1 MKNNDVMSCN
11 AIRVAS
17 LSKYKPEPKFSG
29 VFDWSDETVV
39 TLKKLWAEGV
49 SASRIAAALDPA
61 KKLSRNAVIGKI
73 HRLNLSGRTTK
84 YRHKADRPARR
95 QAEPRRSPHQPIP
108 VYRGPTHMP
117 ADLPTQHA
125 DDVARVSLMDLE
137 PHHCRWPVGEP
148 TQGFC
153 GCTKQPGSSYCK
165 AHFERST
172 SNNIKPHTWAHTIGV
187 TAHKNA
193 EEFLSPESVS

>member
-1 MKNNDVMSCN
+1 MWT
-11 AIRVAS
+11 
-17 LSKYKPEPKFSG
+17 E
-29 VFDWSDETVV
+29 E
-39 TLKKLWAEGV
+39 
-49 SASRIAAALDPA
+49 RIAQLKELHKMGLSSGQIAGRMQGF
-61 KKLSRNAVIGKI
+61 SRNAIIGKT
-73 HRLNLSGRTTK
+73 HRLGLCGPRSGLRTGGRPVFPK
-84 YRHKADRPARR
+84 GSQAGNSMRVVDKMVAARSKAKGPYHRTPEQMDDLKERRRARDLEILAR
-95 QAEPRRSPHQPIP
+95 AIT
-108 VYRGPTHMP
+108 PT
-117 ADLPTQHA
+117 DG
-125 DDVARVSLMDLE
+125 DVARIQLVDLE

-193 EEFLSPESVS
+193 EEFLTPEAVA